1 MGVPSISP
9 KLFRFGFAHT
19 EIYFNVQRYVDLC
32 ECRGG
37 KGTKMD
43 IKMKDVFCL
52 RREETDRRKNVDRV
66 FVGKVN

>member
-1 MGVPSISP
+1 
-9 KLFRFGFAHT
+9 
-19 EIYFNVQRYVDLC
+19 
-32 ECRGG
+32 
-37 KGTKMD
+37 MD